1 MRLSIEGARRGGY
14 PVLGPITLEIVAG
27 EVVALLGPSGIGKT
41 TLLRLVAGLDPAP
54 RGAVTGTGRL
64 GMVFQ
69 EPTLLPWR
77 SALANVALAADC
89 DAASA
94 RTMLARVG
102 LGGREDAFPRA
113 LSLGQQRRVALARA
127 FAAEPETLLMDEP
140 FVSLDPAASEEM
152 QTLLSGLLADRPAR
166 VLMVTH
172 SGDEALRLADRI
184 AIMKDG
190 AVEQCDRPDRI
201 VMEPATEYVAKF
213 IEDIEKARVV
223 HARAMM
229 QPVNGHDLGGTAVE
243 GDKTIS
249 QLARLLIND
258 DRVILP
264 VAGPDGTIIGGLDRQ
279 KALDVLLG
287 ASE

>member
-14 PVLGPITLEIVAG
+14 PVLGPITLEIAAG

-77 SALANVALAADC
+77 SALANVALAAEC

-184 AIMKDG
+184 
-190 AVEQCDRPDRI
+190 
-201 VMEPATEYVAKF
+201 
-213 IEDIEKARVV
+213 V
-223 HARAMM
+223 H
-229 QPVNGHDLGGTAVE
+229 LGGSPARILGERRIATPRPARDAAWRAE
-243 GDKTIS
+243 AAGAAPGGGSPDQASS
-249 QLARLLIND
+249 QR
-258 DRVILP
+258 P
-264 VAGPDGTIIGGLDRQ
+264 ET
-279 KALDVLLG
+279 
-287 ASE
+287 